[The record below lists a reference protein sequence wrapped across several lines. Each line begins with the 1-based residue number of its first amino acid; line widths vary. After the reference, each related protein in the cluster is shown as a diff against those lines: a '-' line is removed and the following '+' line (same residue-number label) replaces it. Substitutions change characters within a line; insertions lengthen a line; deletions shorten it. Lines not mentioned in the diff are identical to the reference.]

1 METINQQI
9 IQNRRRTWLVLA
21 GFIFLIAVIG
31 FLLGLIFAYQSDQAD
46 IMVPIY
52 TMMGFLVAAAIYT
65 FFVYMSVTNILMRS
79 SKARQLQE
87 SDDPTLFN
95 IVSDL
100 SLAAHIP
107 TPDIY
112 MMDEQAPN
120 AFATGR
126 DPQHAAVAVT
136 SGLREMMNRE
146 ELEGVLAHEISHIK
160 NYDIRVSSITVAL
173 TTFIAGAG
181 AVMIIAGISMMRGGN
196 WLGFFGGGSRDRD
209 SKDSSYFWLAVLAF
223 GFIVWLGGW
232 IVKIIGVPIAQ
243 IMQFAV
249 SRQRESLADVSG
261 VNLTRDPQGLIDALE
276 ALKDDSIP
284 MKNPE
289 AKGAALYINEPTNKH
304 GQTPFLVKLFDT
316 HPPLDERID
325 RLKRL
330 LGEH

>member
-9 IQNRRRTWLVLA
+9 TQNRRRTWLVLI

-31 FLLGLIFAYQSDQAD
+31 FLLGLIFAYQDDQPD
-46 IMVPIY
+46 MKIPVY
-52 TMMGFLVAAAIYT
+52 TMLGFLAGAAIYT
-65 FFVYMSVTNILMRS
+65 FFVYMSVTNILMKS
-79 SKARQLQE
+79 SQAHQLQE

-100 SLAAHIP
+100 SMAAHIP
-107 TPDIY
+107 MPDIY
-112 MMDEQAPN
+112 LMDEQAPN

-181 AVMIIAGISMMRGGN
+181 AVMIIAGIGMMRSGN
-196 WLGFFGGGSRDRD
+196 WLGFFGDRDRD

-232 IVKIIGVPIAQ
+232 IVKIVGVPIAQ

-276 ALKDDSIP
+276 VLKNDSTP

-289 AKGAALYINEPTNKH
+289 AKSAALYINEPTDQH
-304 GQTPFLVKLFDT
+304 GKTPFLVRMFDT
-316 HPPLDERID
+316 HPPLDERIA

-330 LGEH
+330 LGER